1 MAEEQHHQTK
11 SNSVAQREMLQAQRA
26 MPWHKEQCRG
36 NKEQC
41 CRHEEQCCGIKPFSN
56 KSNAKGHWQWQTSS
70 HCTGWLS
77 PQQQKTNVK
86 QDIFG
91 FPFITVVFLLHRVS
105 GVLAPGNLFWGVMH
119 HFHFSWSQLIVLWK
133 FFVRL
138 KVQIGNAKWN
148 FHPEIFTYIW
158 NVRIFVGGFIR
169 ETTVLLSSEWTRL
182 FSKLDVYVQLWITSY
197 WLIQNKTISCDREA
211 THTMSTLPMKSE
223 NSLCRRRDVPVGC
236 TFSWRGT
243 PFLLV
248 VHFVVAC
255 PPTTIPL

>member
-1 MAEEQHHQTK
+1 MQKGTGNGKHQAT
-11 SNSVAQREMLQAQRA
+11 AQADCPPNNKRQMLNRIFLVFHLLLLFFYCIESLVCWHQAT
-26 MPWHKEQCRG
+26 
-36 NKEQC
+36 
-41 CRHEEQCCGIKPFSN
+41 FS
-56 KSNAKGHWQWQTSS
+56 G
-70 HCTGWLS
+70 
-77 PQQQKTNVK
+77 
-86 QDIFG
+86 
-91 FPFITVVFLLHRVS
+91 
-105 GVLAPGNLFWGVMH
+105 GVMH

-148 FHPEIFTYIW
+148 FHPENFTYIW